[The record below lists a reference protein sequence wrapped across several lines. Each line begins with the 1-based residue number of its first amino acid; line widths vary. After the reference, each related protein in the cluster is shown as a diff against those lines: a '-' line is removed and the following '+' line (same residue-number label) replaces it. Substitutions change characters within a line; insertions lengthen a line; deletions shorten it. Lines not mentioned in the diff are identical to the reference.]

1 LISPCT
7 DKEKQLS
14 LNEQLEVLGISKGA
28 YYYKPVEPSETD
40 DQMMKAIDKEHLEH
54 PTKGVVS
61 MRDFLLL
68 MGFIVGVRHV
78 RRLMHKMAIHAIY
91 PQACLSKNANAKYK
105 QPYLLR
111 KLKIDHPNQVWS
123 TDITYIPMRKGFMY
137 LYAIIDVYSRCI
149 MAWGLY
155 NTLESENA
163 IEVLEKAIEMNGAP
177 EIINSDQGSQY
188 TSEKWMESCSKYK
201 SMRISMDGRARC
213 LDNIWIERFWR
224 TIKQE
229 YIYLNPVDGVIELK
243 EGIGKYIEYY
253 NKKRPHQGIEHKVP
267 YEMYSAA

>member
-1 LISPCT
+1 
-7 DKEKQLS
+7 LS
-14 LNEQLEVLGISKGA
+14 LNEQLEVLGISKGT
-28 YYYKPVEPSETD
+28 YYYTPVETSETD
-40 DQMMKAIDKEHLEH
+40 EEMMKAIDQEHLEH

-68 MGFIVGVRHV
+68 MGFTVGVKHV
-78 RRLMHKMAIHAIY
+78 RRLMRKMAIHSIY

-105 QPYLLR
+105 RPYLLR
-111 KLKIDHPNQVWS
+111 GLEIDRPNQVWS

-163 IEVLEKAIEMNGAP
+163 IEVLERAIGMHGAP

-188 TSEKWMESCSKYK
+188 TSEKWIEACNSYSIK
-201 SMRISMDGRARC
+201 ISMDGRARC

-229 YIYLNPVDGVIELK
+229 HIYLNPVESVTELR
-243 EGIGKYIEYY
+243 EGIKNFIEYY
-253 NKKRPHQGIEHKVP
+253 NRKRPHQGIEHNIP
-267 YEMYSAA
+267 YELYSAA